1 MLDCRPLG
9 FVDEDSDN
17 KALEFVNSLSDPI
30 LLVNQAGEV
39 CAKNNSFLKDSNS
52 LSLNQLPL
60 NELSAVVLESFNYLR
75 FPLSEKAPP
84 CCSTITDSLGR
95 KHTLY
100 LHPYMLSGTHV
111 VIIENYKNEDI
122 LEKVLNCIP
131 SKVFWKDRSGK
142 FLGGNHL
149 FLSDCGLTS
158 NEQLVGLTDY
168 DFFPAVEAD
177 CFVADDEQVM
187 SSGESKLNIE
197 EPQTRSDG
205 EISWLKTC
213 KVPIRGPHND
223 VIGVMGSYTDIT
235 ERKNYQ
241 SLIEKQA
248 RQDQL
253 TQLHNRLALQEHF
266 NQLEKDEGSCYGGLL
281 FIDLDNFKTVN
292 DTLGHAVGDELL
304 RMVSSRINRASDD
317 GFVVRLG
324 GDEFAVLHMSGVN
337 DDKEVL
343 EEQVA
348 LLAEGIK
355 QAILTPYLLDSHHIQ
370 LGVSIGITYF
380 NSGNIDW
387 VNTFNEADLAMYEAK
402 ISNKNVI
409 KVFCEEI
416 RTRHVRIYQMQ
427 ALLNRAIE
435 KQELYLNIQPQYDV
449 ERRVIGAEV
458 LLRWNNEELGEV
470 SPAEFIPLAE
480 QSGSI
485 HNIGMWVFEE
495 AFRLVQTWSEKYGS
509 ENVPPLAV
517 NLSAIQVQGSD
528 FLETV
533 TSLLERIPIERNLIH
548 FELTES
554 LLLESEVESVEKLN
568 RLSELGFSLAID
580 DFGTGYSCLGYLNK
594 LPIDKIKIDKSFTF
608 QITEDSRQAS
618 IVETIISMAKSLNMN
633 IIAEGVETEEQV
645 QYLLEHGCSEF
656 QGFYFSRPISP
667 EKYQELF
674 ELQCSRV
681 VDLIS

>member
-1 MLDCRPLG
+1 
-9 FVDEDSDN
+9 
-17 KALEFVNSLSDPI
+17 
-30 LLVNQAGEV
+30 
-39 CAKNNSFLKDSNS
+39 
-52 LSLNQLPL
+52 
-60 NELSAVVLESFNYLR
+60 
-75 FPLSEKAPP
+75 
-84 CCSTITDSLGR
+84 
-95 KHTLY
+95 
-100 LHPYMLSGTHV
+100 
-111 VIIENYKNEDI
+111 
-122 LEKVLNCIP
+122 
-131 SKVFWKDRSGK
+131 
-142 FLGGNHL
+142 
-149 FLSDCGLTS
+149 
-158 NEQLVGLTDY
+158 
-168 DFFPAVEAD
+168 
-177 CFVADDEQVM
+177 
-187 SSGESKLNIE
+187 
-197 EPQTRSDG
+197 
-205 EISWLKTC
+205 
-213 KVPIRGPHND
+213 
-223 VIGVMGSYTDIT
+223 
-235 ERKNYQ
+235 
-241 SLIEKQA
+241 
-248 RQDQL
+248 
-253 TQLHNRLALQEHF
+253 
-266 NQLEKDEGSCYGGLL
+266 
-281 FIDLDNFKTVN
+281 
-292 DTLGHAVGDELL
+292 
-304 RMVSSRINRASDD
+304 
-317 GFVVRLG
+317 
-324 GDEFAVLHMSGVN
+324 
-337 DDKEVL
+337 
-343 EEQVA
+343 
-348 LLAEGIK
+348 
-355 QAILTPYLLDSHHIQ
+355 
-370 LGVSIGITYF
+370 
-380 NSGNIDW
+380 
-387 VNTFNEADLAMYEAK
+387 
-402 ISNKNVI
+402 
-409 KVFCEEI
+409 
-416 RTRHVRIYQMQ
+416 MQ

-485 HNIGMWVFEE
+485 HNIGLWVFEE
-495 AFRLVQTWSEKYGS
+495 AFHLVQTWSEKYGS